1 MKTRCYKIINFNKD
15 MTNIENT
22 TFIIKFII
30 NYVKELDLVN
40 SRFYLQLA

>member
-30 NYVKELDLVN
+30 NYYVKELYLVN
-40 SRFYLQLA
+40 SRFYF